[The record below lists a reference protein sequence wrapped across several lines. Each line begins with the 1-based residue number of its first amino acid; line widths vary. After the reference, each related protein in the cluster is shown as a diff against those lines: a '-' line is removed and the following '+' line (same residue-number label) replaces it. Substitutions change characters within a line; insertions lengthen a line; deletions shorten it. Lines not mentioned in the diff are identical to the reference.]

1 MNLLK
6 LSVGIKNI
14 DELRERQIFNVNKY
28 KKNIHIT
35 RFYPKKYEI
44 IKNEGSMFWIIN
56 GYISARQ
63 KIIDFNKVEHE
74 DGKLYCHIIL
84 DKNIIDTQV
93 ISHRPFQGWRYLVND
108 KAPKDLAV
116 NEKINKGKLYK
127 RLEDL
132 CIL

>member
-35 RFYPKKYEI
+35 RLYPKKYEI

>member
-6 LSVGIKNI
+6 LAVGIKNI
-14 DELRERQIFNVNKY
+14 DELRERQIFNSHKY

-35 RFYPKKYEI
+35 RLYPKKYEM
-44 IKNEGSMFWIIN
+44 IKKQGSMFWIIN

-63 KIIDFNKVEHE
+63 KIIDFHKVEHE
-74 DGKLYCHIIL
+74 DGKFYCHIIL

-93 ISHRPFQGWRYLVND
+93 ISHRPFQGWRYLINE
-108 KAPKDLAV
+108 KTPKDLAI
-116 NEKINKGKLYK
+116 NEKINTGKLYK
-127 RLEDL
+127 RLEEL